1 MKKENKNF
9 LSKSGPDIWLILIVL
24 FFYLPII
31 YVVIF
36 SFNSTKSL
44 NHFTGF
50 SLMWYDKMFNDR
62 KMLEPIYYT
71 VLVAVI
77 ATIVATIIG
86 TITSIGLSKQKKIV
100 RDLVLQV
107 NDLPVMNPDIV
118 TAIGLML
125 FFISLNIETSI
136 FTLLIAHITFCIP
149 FVVLSIMPKLRT
161 LDDNVAE
168 AALDLGATPFQALT
182 RVIIPQIKPAI
193 LSGALIAFSMSF
205 DDFVISFFTTGTGVS
220 NISIYV
226 YSMSK
231 RINPTI
237 NALSSLI
244 VAVVTT
250 VLIIANVIPFIKS
263 KRPQTQVVKKK
274 SKYSFVPYLA
284 GALALVIFL
293 VSFGTRTTGEF
304 DPIAEFGSNT
314 LNIFNYG
321 EYVGENVIAEF
332 EDMYNVKVNYDTF
345 SSNEEMYTKLM
356 SGASYDVII
365 PSDYMVQKLIKDG
378 LLQPLDKE
386 ILTNLTDLY
395 PDALKY
401 MEFDPEMIYA
411 VPYLWGTVGIIYDE
425 TLVDPEDVETLG
437 WDVFLLEKYRGM
449 VYFYDSERD
458 AFMVALKA
466 LGYSMN
472 TKNEAELL
480 EAYNWLIEMDNA
492 VDPAYVTDEII
503 DGIINGEK
511 ALGYVYS
518 GDATYM
524 IYENEN
530 LRFYEPH
537 QGTNVWMDC
546 MIIPKNAKSPEL
558 ANFFINYMLSYDVA
572 YANSEYIGYTSPN
585 EEVLTALSS
594 EDGEYYG
601 IDAYVPRVGF
611 EDDETFINDD
621 TIRKIISEYWVKI
634 KIN

>member
-1 MKKENKNF
+1 MEKENKSLWSN
-9 LSKSGPDIWLILIVL
+9 LVPNIWLILIVL

-50 SLMWYDKMFNDR
+50 SLMWYEKMFNDR

-77 ATIVATIIG
+77 ATVVSTIIG

-100 RDLVLQV
+100 RELVLQV

-136 FTLLIAHITFCIP
+136 FTLLIAHITFCTP

-182 RVIIPQIKPAI
+182 KVIIPQIMPAI
-193 LSGALIAFSMSF
+193 FSGALIAFSMSF

-220 NISIYV
+220 NISIFV
-226 YSMSK
+226 YSISK
-231 RINPTI
+231 RINPSI

-250 VLIIANVIPFIKS
+250 VLVIANVIPMIKAR
-263 KRPQTQVVKKK
+263 RPQAEVVKKK
-274 SKYSFVPYLA
+274 SKLSFVPYLA
-284 GALALVIFL
+284 GALALTIFL
-293 VSFGTRTTGEF
+293 VSFGNKTTGDF
-304 DPIAEFGSNT
+304 DPIAEFGSDT
-314 LNIFNYG
+314 LNVFNYG
-321 EYVGENVIAEF
+321 EYIGEGVIAGF

-345 SSNEEMYTKLM
+345 ASNEEMYTKLM
-356 SGASYDVII
+356 SGTSYDVII
-365 PSDYMVQKLIKDG
+365 ASDYMIQKLIKDK
-378 LLQPLDKE
+378 LLQPLDKDK
-386 ILTNLTDLY
+386 LTNLTDLY
-395 PDALKY
+395 HDALQY
-401 MEFDPEMIYA
+401 MEFDSEMVYT
-411 VPYLWGTVGIIYDE
+411 VPYMWGTVGIIYDE
-425 TLVDPEDVETLG
+425 TLIDSEDVETLG
-437 WDVFLLEKYRGM
+437 WDVFKLEKYRGM
-449 VYFYDSERD
+449 AYFYDSERD
-458 AFMVALKA
+458 AFMVALKS

-472 TKNEAELL
+472 TKNEQELL
-480 EAYNWLIEMDNA
+480 EAYTWLIEMDNA
-492 VDPAYVTDEII
+492 IDPAYVTDEII

-518 GDATYM
+518 GDAAYM
-524 IYENEN
+524 LCENEN

-546 MIIPKNAKSPEL
+546 MFIPKVAKSPEL
-558 ANFFINYMLSYDVA
+558 ANVFINYMLSYDIA

-585 EEVLTALSS
+585 EDVLIALSS
-594 EDGEYYG
+594 EDGEYYE
-601 IDAYVPRVGF
+601 IDAYVPRIGY
-611 EDDETFINDD
+611 ENDEAFINDD
-621 TIRKIISEYWVKI
+621 YIRKIISEYWVKV
-634 KIN
+634 KLN

>member
-1 MKKENKNF
+1 MKKENKS
-9 LSKSGPDIWLILIVL
+9 LWLKSGPNIWLLLIIL

-44 NHFTGF
+44 THFTGF
-50 SLMWYDKMFNDR
+50 SLQWYEKMFNDR

-77 ATIVATIIG
+77 ATVVSTVIG
-86 TITSIGLSKQKKIV
+86 TITSIGLSKQKKLV
-100 RDLVLQV
+100 RELVLQV

-118 TAIGLML
+118 TAIGMML
-125 FFISLNIETSI
+125 FFVSLNIETSLI
-136 FTLLIAHITFCIP
+136 TLLIAHITFCIP
-149 FVVLSIMPKLRT
+149 FVILSIMPKLRT

-182 RVIIPQIKPAI
+182 KVIIPQIKPAI

-244 VAVVTT
+244 VVVVTT
-250 VLIIANVIPFIKS
+250 VLIVANVIPLIRAR
-263 KRPQTQVVKKK
+263 RPQTEVVKKK

-284 GALALVIFL
+284 AALAFTVFL
-293 VSFGTRTTGEF
+293 VSFGSRTTGEF

-321 EYVGENVIAEF
+321 EYVGEDVIAEF

-345 SSNEEMYTKLM
+345 ASNEEMYTKLM

-365 PSDYMVQKLIKDG
+365 ASDYMIQKIIKDGMVQKLDKDV
-378 LLQPLDKE
+378 
-386 ILTNLTDLY
+386 LTNLTDLY
-395 PDALKY
+395 ADALKY
-401 MEFDPEMIYA
+401 MEFDSEMLYA
-411 VPYLWGTVGIIYDE
+411 VPYLWGNVGIIYDS
-425 TLVDPEDVETLG
+425 TLVDAEDVESLG

-458 AFMVALKA
+458 SFMVALKA

-472 TKNEAELL
+472 TKNEQELL
-480 EAYNWLIEMDNA
+480 EAYNWLIKMDNA

-530 LRFYEPH
+530 LSFYVPH
-537 QGTNVWMDC
+537 QGTNIWMDC
-546 MIIPKNAKSPEL
+546 MIIPSNAKSPDL
-558 ANFFINYMLSYDVA
+558 ANFFINYMLSYDVS
-572 YANSEYIGYTSPN
+572 YAKSEYVGYTSPN
-585 EEVLTALSS
+585 EEVLIALSS

-601 IDAYVPRVGF
+601 IDAYIPRVGYE
-611 EDDETFINDD
+611 EDEVFVNDD
-621 TIRKIISEYWVKI
+621 NIRKIISEYWVKV
-634 KIN
+634 KLN

>member
-1 MKKENKNF
+1 
-9 LSKSGPDIWLILIVL
+9 
-24 FFYLPII
+24 FF
-31 YVVIF
+31 V
-36 SFNSTKSL
+36 
-44 NHFTGF
+44 
-50 SLMWYDKMFNDR
+50 
-62 KMLEPIYYT
+62 
-71 VLVAVI
+71 
-77 ATIVATIIG
+77 
-86 TITSIGLSKQKKIV
+86 
-100 RDLVLQV
+100 
-107 NDLPVMNPDIV
+107 
-118 TAIGLML
+118 
-125 FFISLNIETSI
+125 SLNIETSLI
-136 FTLLIAHITFCIP
+136 TLLIAHITFCIP
-149 FVVLSIMPKLRT
+149 FVILSIMPKLRT

-182 RVIIPQIKPAI
+182 KVIIPQIKPAI

-244 VAVVTT
+244 VVVVTT
-250 VLIIANVIPFIKS
+250 VLIVANVIPLIRAR
-263 KRPQTQVVKKK
+263 RPQTEVVKKK

-284 GALALVIFL
+284 AALAFTVFL
-293 VSFGTRTTGEF
+293 VSFGSRTTGEF

-321 EYVGENVIAEF
+321 EYVGEDVIAEF

-345 SSNEEMYTKLM
+345 ASNEEMYTKLM

-365 PSDYMVQKLIKDG
+365 ASDYMIQKIIKDGMVQKLDKDV
-378 LLQPLDKE
+378 
-386 ILTNLTDLY
+386 LTNLTDLY
-395 PDALKY
+395 ADALKY
-401 MEFDPEMIYA
+401 MEFDSEMLYA
-411 VPYLWGTVGIIYDE
+411 VPYLWGNVGIIYDS
-425 TLVDPEDVETLG
+425 TLVDAEDVESLG

-458 AFMVALKA
+458 SFMVALKA

-472 TKNEAELL
+472 TKNEQELL
-480 EAYNWLIEMDNA
+480 EAYNWLIKMDNA

-530 LRFYEPH
+530 LSFYVPH
-537 QGTNVWMDC
+537 QGTNIWMDC
-546 MIIPKNAKSPEL
+546 MIIPSNAKSPDL
-558 ANFFINYMLSYDVA
+558 ANFFINYMLSYDVS
-572 YANSEYIGYTSPN
+572 YANSEYVGYTSPN
-585 EEVLTALSS
+585 EEVLIALS
-594 EDGEYYG
+594 
-601 IDAYVPRVGF
+601 
-611 EDDETFINDD
+611 
-621 TIRKIISEYWVKI
+621 
-634 KIN
+634 